1 MPELRRLLDRLRS
14 AGLPLT
20 DSIDA
25 AMRSVDIESFS
36 DHNPVAFWHDRP
48 LVFLETPRGG
58 VKTISAPHMVV
69 TMLHHLEISPGQQ
82 VLVLGAKGGYISALI
97 AHMVGPEGTVVVVDP
112 SRDVVEHV
120 RARLQPM
127 RDTHS
132 IRVRKMR
139 SIGRAPPQLPEP
151 LDRVLVT
158 GALSE
163 LPNWLETRMSEG
175 GFAIAPMGG
184 RFSQRL
190 IKRERVEQSWMDTDL
205 GGVMF
210 GPVDIADSEPEP
222 LAAENLAEML
232 LECAEISE
240 ELGLLDD
247 EIIERLRLLTEALRE
262 MPADLPPLLHT
273 EEFEDEPPWVFDDDD
288 LLEAGHPVIDLLMA
302 EMDWLAPLWPTLLAL
317 FDVRMIHPGDPEH
330 GDEDPA
336 GGFGQHIDLVP

>member
-1 MPELRRLLDRLRS
+1 MPELSRLLERLRG

-25 AMRSVDIESFS
+25 AMRSVDIESFT
-36 DHNPVAFWHDRP
+36 DHNPVPFWHDRP
-48 LVFLETPRGG
+48 LVFMETPRGG

-112 SRDVVEHV
+112 SKDVVEHV
-120 RARLQPM
+120 RNRLQPM
-127 RDTHS
+127 RDTHT

-139 SIGRAPPQLPEP
+139 AIGYAPPQLPEP

-163 LPNWLETRMSEG
+163 LPHWLESRISEG
-175 GFAIAPMGG
+175 GFAIAPIGG

-190 IKRERVEQSWMDTDL
+190 IKRERVEQNWLDTDL

-210 GPVDIADSEPEP
+210 CPIDIADSEPEP
-222 LAAENLAEML
+222 LAAENLSEML
-232 LECAEISE
+232 LECAEISR
-240 ELGLLDD
+240 ELGLLDQD
-247 EIIERLRLLTEALRE
+247 IIERLRLLSQALNE
-262 MPADLPPLLHT
+262 LPEDIPPLLHT
-273 EEFEDEPPWVFDDDD
+273 EEFEDEPPWVFADDDTLAQD
-288 LLEAGHPVIDLLMA
+288 HPVIDLLMA

-330 GDEDPA
+330 GDDDPA
-336 GGFGQHIDLVP
+336 GGFGQHVDLVP